1 MNVIF
6 NWICQ
11 HPWFFTYLYFQI
23 GIIAAIIAS
32 VVAHIEG
39 ENTDDSDFMGLYT
52 TCIIF
57 WPILSLIAILCIIFE
72 SISLIGEAV
81 ANVIERDQ

>member
-32 VVAHIEG
+32 IVAHIEG
-39 ENTDDSDFMGLYT
+39 ENTDDSDFMELCI

-57 WPILSLIAILCIIFE
+57 WPILFLITILCIIFKG
-72 SISLIGEAV
+72 IDLIGETV
-81 ANVIERDQ
+81 VNVIERDE